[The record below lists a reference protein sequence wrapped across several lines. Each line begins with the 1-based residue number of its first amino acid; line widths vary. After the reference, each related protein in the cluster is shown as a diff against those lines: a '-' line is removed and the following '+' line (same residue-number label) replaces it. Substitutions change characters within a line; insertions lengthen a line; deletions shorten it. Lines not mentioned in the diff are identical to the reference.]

1 MHKSEF
7 DFSLSESIVYH
18 SGNSAECTCDT
29 LVLKAPSNKDRK
41 RIFKVQQMFL
51 QATKSMM
58 RMSEDHVNTP
68 DPSDANADLDA
79 SMIVS
84 VIMMSS
90 VDFGDFADAV
100 CNLLYKNCYLD
111 DDTKLNETLFDKISL
126 DDAQRLVGEY
136 VANFLLP
143 SWMQQTKKQ

>member
-7 DFSLSESIVYH
+7 DFSLSDKIIYH
-18 SGNSAECTCDT
+18 SGSSAECTCDT
-29 LVLKAPSNKDRK
+29 LSLRAPSNKDRK

-51 QATKSMM
+51 QATKSMIS
-58 RMSEDHVNTP
+58 MSKDQGNIP

-79 SMIVS
+79 GMIVS
-84 VIMMSS
+84 VIMMSG
-90 VDFGDFADAV
+90 VDFGDFTDAV

-111 DDTKLNETLFDKISL
+111 DDTKLNEALFDKISL